1 MRIRAGHLWAI
12 SAGALV
18 VLAGAS
24 LMVGAARIVPGE
36 PTAGLILGV
45 SRIPR
50 TLAAILTG
58 AALAVAGVVMQ
69 QIVRNRFVEPAT
81 AGTPEAAAA
90 GLLAV
95 TLAAPH
101 APVWVKM
108 AVAAM
113 AALGGAAL
121 FAALI
126 RCLPPREVF
135 LVPLTGLVLAGVIGA
150 GVTLIGWETDLM
162 QYISIWLLS
171 GEFSGVIAGRYEFL
185 WIAGAAALLAW
196 FAADR
201 FAILALGPEAAT
213 ALGLSATA
221 VMRLGLVVV
230 ALVTAMVV
238 VTVGMLPFVGLIV
251 PNLVA
256 RVMGDNLRASLPV
269 VAMAGAVL
277 VLGSDLAGR
286 LVIHPYEVP
295 AGTILGVVGAA
306 AFLWLLWQGNRNAA

>member
-1 MRIRAGHLWAI
+1 MRAGHLWAL
-12 SAGALV
+12 SGTALA

-36 PTAGLILGV
+36 PMAALILGT

-58 AALAVAGVVMQ
+58 AALAVAGLVMQ

-95 TLAAPH
+95 TLAAPQ
-101 APVWVKM
+101 APIWVKM
-108 AVAAM
+108 AVATL

-126 RCLPPREVF
+126 RRLPPREVF

-150 GVTLIGWETDLM
+150 GVTLVGWESDLM

-185 WIAGAAALLAW
+185 WGAGAAAALAW

-213 ALGLSATA
+213 SLGLGATA
-221 VMRLGLVVV
+221 VMRLGLAVV
-230 ALVTAMVV
+230 ALVTALVV

-269 VAMAGAVL
+269 VAMTGAVL
-277 VLGSDLAGR
+277 VLGSDIAGR
-286 LVIHPYEVP
+286 LVIHPHEVP

-306 AFLWLLWQGNRNAA
+306 AFLWLLWRGDR